1 LIALGLRED
10 TRRWWV
16 LTGASTGLFILM
28 LDSTTLPLAL
38 PSIRVE
44 LGASS
49 SGLQW
54 VQNVYLLTMAALVI
68 TLGRLGDM
76 LGRKRIFQLGLL
88 GFGAG
93 SVISATAGSVAQL
106 IGGRVVQGAGGAALL
121 ALSLA
126 IASVGFPP
134 DERPRAMGIW
144 AAVSAVALAI
154 GPLVGGIAVELVSWR
169 LIFWLVVPLA
179 AVALVIMAV
188 AAPES
193 RDETAERRIDVLGL
207 ATLTSGLTAVV
218 LALVQGKQWGWE
230 SAVTLGVLAGGL
242 ALLALFWVV
251 EHRVREP
258 IVDFRLFSSGPYFG
272 ATAAA
277 FALVGSYWTLMFYLP
292 QYVELVLDHSTL
304 ASGLLVVPVTAPMVV
319 ISPFDGTLAARL
331 GARTLMTAGMA
342 CATAGLL
349 VVTRVDGD
357 TGYAML
363 LPGLLLFG
371 IALGLVFATMSA
383 AAMSALPSEKAGVAS
398 GVLAMNRTLAG
409 AVLLAAGGAI
419 FQHIE
424 LEDRLDGGSFDA
436 AFADGLAGAAWLL
449 AVVLAAGT
457 LLTWLY
463 VRSAPTA
470 RVVPSPAPHA
480 GRRFHL

>member
-1 LIALGLRED
+1 LSAIED

-38 PSIRVE
+38 SSIRLE

-54 VQNVYLLTMAALVI
+54 VQNAYLLTMAALVI

-93 SVISATAGSVAQL
+93 SVISATAGSTAQL
-106 IGGRVVQGAGGAALL
+106 IGGRIVQGAGGAAML

-126 IASVGFPP
+126 IASLAFSPE
-134 DERPRAMGIW
+134 ERPRAVGIW
-144 AAVSAVALAI
+144 AAVSGIALAI
-154 GPLVGGIAVELVSWR
+154 GPLVGGIAVEFVSWR
-169 LIFWLVVPLA
+169 LTFWVVVPLA
-179 AVALVIMAV
+179 ALALAITAI

-193 RDETAERRIDVLGL
+193 RDETAEARIDVPGL
-207 ATLTSGLTAVV
+207 VTVTLGLTAVV
-218 LALVQGKQWGWE
+218 LALVQGKQWGWD
-230 SAVTLGVLAGGL
+230 SVATLGVLAAGL
-242 ALLALFWVV
+242 ALLTVFWVV
-251 EHRVREP
+251 EHHVREP
-258 IVDFRLFSSGPYFG
+258 IVDFRLFRSGPYLG

-292 QYVELVLDHSTL
+292 QYIELVLDHSTL
-304 ASGLLVVPVTAPMVV
+304 VSGLLVLPVTAPMVA
-319 ISPFDGTLAARL
+319 ISPFAGRLSSRL
-331 GARTLMTAGMA
+331 GVRTLMTAGMA
-342 CATAGLL
+342 CATAGLV
-349 VVTRVDGD
+349 VVTRVDSD
-357 TGYAML
+357 TDYALL

-371 IALGLVFATMSA
+371 VSLGLVFATMSA
-383 AAMSALPSEKAGVAS
+383 AALAALPPEKAGVAS

-409 AVLLAAGGAI
+409 ALLLAAAGAI

-424 LEDRLDGGSFDA
+424 LERRLDGSSFDA

-449 AVVLAAGT
+449 VGVLAVGT
-457 LLTWLY
+457 LLTWLL
-463 VRSAPTA
+463 VRSAPA
-470 RVVPSPAPHA
+470 VREPPAPHGA
-480 GRRFHL
+480 RRFHL

>member
-1 LIALGLRED
+1 LTGLVRED

-76 LGRKRIFQLGLL
+76 FGRKRIFQLGLL
-88 GFGAG
+88 AFAAG
-93 SVISATAGSVAQL
+93 SVIAATADSVAQL

-126 IASVGFPP
+126 IASLAFPP
-134 DERPRAMGIW
+134 EERPRAVGIW
-144 AAVSAVALAI
+144 AAVSGIALAI

-179 AVALVIMAV
+179 ALGLAIMAI

-193 RDETAERRIDVLGL
+193 RDETAGARIDVPGL
-207 ATLTSGLTAVV
+207 VTLTLGLTAVV
-218 LALVQGKQWGWE
+218 LALVQGKQWGWG
-230 SAVTLGVLAGGL
+230 SAATLGVLATGL
-242 ALLALFWVV
+242 ALLTIFCVV
-251 EHRVREP
+251 EHRVPAP
-258 IVDFRLFSSGPYFG
+258 IVDFRLFRSRPYFG

-277 FALVGSYWTLMFYLP
+277 FALVGSFWALMFYLP
-292 QYVELVLDHSTL
+292 QYIQLVLDHSAL
-304 ASGLLVVPVTAPMVV
+304 VSGLLVLPVTAPMVM
-319 ISPFDGTLAARL
+319 ISPFAGRLSARV
-331 GARTLMTAGMA
+331 GARALMTVGMT
-342 CATAGLL
+342 CATVGML
-349 VVTRVDGD
+349 VLTRVDGGE
-357 TGYAML
+357 GYARL
-363 LPGLLLFG
+363 LPGVLLFG
-371 IALGLVFATMSA
+371 VALGLVYAAMSA
-383 AAMSALPSEKAGVAS
+383 AAMAALPPEKAGIAS

-409 AVLLAAGGAI
+409 ALLLAGGGAI

-424 LEDRLDGGSFDA
+424 LEHRRDGASFDA
-436 AFADGLAGAAWLL
+436 AFADGLAGAVWLL
-449 AVVLAAGT
+449 AVVLAVGT
-457 LLTWLY
+457 LLTWLC
-463 VRSAPTA
+463 VRSAPA
-470 RVVPSPAPHA
+470 AHEPHH
-480 GRRFHL
+480 RRFHL

>member
-1 LIALGLRED
+1 LSGLVRED

-88 GFGAG
+88 AFAAG
-93 SVISATAGSVAQL
+93 SVIAATADSVAQL

-126 IASVGFPP
+126 IASLAFPP
-134 DERPRAMGIW
+134 DERSRAVGIW
-144 AAVSAVALAI
+144 AAVSGIALAI

-179 AVALVIMAV
+179 ALGLAIMAV
-188 AAPES
+188 AARES
-193 RDETAERRIDVLGL
+193 RDETAGARIDVPGL
-207 ATLTSGLTAVV
+207 VTLTLGLTAVV

-230 SAVTLGVLAGGL
+230 SAATLGVLATGL
-242 ALLALFWVV
+242 ALLTVFCVV
-251 EHRVREP
+251 EHRVAEP
-258 IVDFRLFSSGPYFG
+258 IVDFRLFRSRPYFG

-277 FALVGSYWTLMFYLP
+277 FALVGSFWALMFYLP
-292 QYVELVLDHSTL
+292 QYIQLVLDHSAL
-304 ASGLLVVPVTAPMVV
+304 VSGLLVLPVTAPMVM
-319 ISPFDGTLAARL
+319 ISPFAGRLSARV
-331 GARTLMTAGMA
+331 GARALMTVGMT
-342 CATAGLL
+342 CATVGML
-349 VVTRVDGD
+349 VLTSVDGGE
-357 TGYAML
+357 GYARL

-371 IALGLVFATMSA
+371 VALGLVYATMSA
-383 AAMSALPSEKAGVAS
+383 AAMAALPPEKAGIAS

-409 AVLLAAGGAI
+409 ALLLAGGGAI

-424 LEDRLDGGSFDA
+424 LEDRRDGAAFDA
-436 AFADGLAGAAWLL
+436 AFAGGLAGAVWLL
-449 AVVLAAGT
+449 AAVLAVGT
-457 LLTWLY
+457 LLTWLC
-463 VRSAPTA
+463 VRSAPA
-470 RVVPSPAPHA
+470 AHEPHH
-480 GRRFHL
+480 RRFHL

>member
-1 LIALGLRED
+1 LIVTEEN
-10 TRRWWV
+10 RRWWV

-38 PSIRVE
+38 PSIRLE

-76 LGRKRIFQLGLL
+76 LGRKRVFQLGLL

-93 SVISATAGSVAQL
+93 SVICATAGSTGQL

-126 IASVGFPP
+126 IANLAFPP
-134 DERPRAMGIW
+134 DERPRAVGIW

-169 LIFWLVVPLA
+169 LIFWIAVPF
-179 AVALVIMAV
+179 VALALAITAV

-193 RDETAERRIDVLGL
+193 RDETAEARIDLLGL
-207 ATLTSGLTAVV
+207 ATLTLGLTAVV

-230 SAVTLGVLAGGL
+230 SAATLGVLAGGL

-251 EHRVREP
+251 EHHVHQP
-258 IVDFRLFSSGPYFG
+258 IVDFQLFRSGPYLG

-277 FALVGSYWTLMFYLP
+277 FALVGSYWALIFYLP
-292 QYVELVLDHSTL
+292 QYIELVLDNSTL
-304 ASGLLVVPVTAPMVV
+304 VSGLLVLPVTAPMVA
-319 ISPFDGTLAARL
+319 ISPLAGRL
-331 GARTLMTAGMA
+331 SSRVGVRALMTAGMA
-342 CATAGLL
+342 CASAGML

-357 TGYAML
+357 TGYSLL

-371 IALGLVFATMSA
+371 VAMGLVFATMSA
-383 AAMSALPSEKAGVAS
+383 AAMAALPPEKAGVAS

-409 AVLLAAGGAI
+409 ALLLAGAGAI

-424 LEDRLDGGSFDA
+424 LESRLDGSSFDA
-436 AFADGLAGAAWLL
+436 AFSDGLAGAAWLL
-449 AVVLAAGT
+449 VGVLAAGT
-457 LLTWLY
+457 LLTWLL
-463 VRSAPTA
+463 VRSAPA
-470 RVVPSPAPHA
+470 VREAPAPRLHA
-480 GRRFHL
+480 VHRFHL

>member
-1 LIALGLRED
+1 LSGLVRED

-76 LGRKRIFQLGLL
+76 FGRKRIFQLGLL
-88 GFGAG
+88 AFAAG
-93 SVISATAGSVAQL
+93 SVIAATAGSVAQL

-126 IASVGFPP
+126 IASLAFPP
-134 DERPRAMGIW
+134 DERPRAVGIW
-144 AAVSAVALAI
+144 AAVSGIALAI

-179 AVALVIMAV
+179 ALGLAIMAI

-193 RDETAERRIDVLGL
+193 RDETAGARIDVPGL
-207 ATLTSGLTAVV
+207 VTLTLGLTAVV
-218 LALVQGKQWGWE
+218 LALVQGKQWGWG
-230 SAVTLGVLAGGL
+230 SAATLGVLATGL
-242 ALLALFWVV
+242 VLLAVFCVV
-251 EHRVREP
+251 EHRVPAP
-258 IVDFRLFSSGPYFG
+258 IVDFRLFRSRPYFG

-277 FALVGSYWTLMFYLP
+277 FALVGSFWALMFYLP
-292 QYVELVLDHSTL
+292 QYIQLVLDHSAL
-304 ASGLLVVPVTAPMVV
+304 VSGLLVLPVTAPMVM
-319 ISPFDGTLAARL
+319 ISPFAGRLSARV
-331 GARTLMTAGMA
+331 GARALMTVGMT
-342 CATAGLL
+342 CATVGML
-349 VVTRVDGD
+349 VLTRVDGGE
-357 TGYAML
+357 GYARL

-371 IALGLVFATMSA
+371 VALGLVYAAMSA
-383 AAMSALPSEKAGVAS
+383 AAMAALPPEKAGIAS

-409 AVLLAAGGAI
+409 ALLLAGGGAI

-424 LEDRLDGGSFDA
+424 LEDRRDGASFDV
-436 AFADGLAGAAWLL
+436 AFADGLAGAVWLL
-449 AVVLAAGT
+449 AVVLAVGT
-457 LLTWLY
+457 LLTWLC
-463 VRSAPTA
+463 VRSAPA
-470 RVVPSPAPHA
+470 AHEPHH
-480 GRRFHL
+480 RRFHL

>member
-1 LIALGLRED
+1 LIVTEES
-10 TRRWWV
+10 RRWWI

-38 PSIRVE
+38 PSIRLE

-93 SVISATAGSVAQL
+93 SVICATAGSTGQL

-126 IASVGFPP
+126 LANLAFPP
-134 DERPRAMGIW
+134 EERPRAVGIW

-169 LIFWLVVPLA
+169 LIFWLAVPFAALA
-179 AVALVIMAV
+179 LAIMAV

-193 RDETAERRIDVLGL
+193 RDETAEARIDLLGL
-207 ATLTSGLTAVV
+207 ATLTLGLTAVV

-230 SAVTLGVLAGGL
+230 SAATLGVLAGGL

-251 EHRVREP
+251 EHHVHQP
-258 IVDFRLFSSGPYFG
+258 IVDFQLFHSGPYLG

-277 FALVGSYWTLMFYLP
+277 FALVGSYWVLIFYLP

-304 ASGLLVVPVTAPMVV
+304 VSGLLVLPVTAPMVA
-319 ISPFDGTLAARL
+319 ISPLAGRL
-331 GARTLMTAGMA
+331 SSRVGVCALMTAGMT
-342 CATAGLL
+342 CASAGML
-349 VVTRVDGD
+349 VVTRIDGD
-357 TGYAML
+357 TGYALL

-371 IALGLVFATMSA
+371 VAMGLVFATMSA
-383 AAMSALPSEKAGVAS
+383 AAMAALPPEKAGVAS

-409 AVLLAAGGAI
+409 ALLLAGAGAI

-424 LEDRLDGGSFDA
+424 LERRLDGSSFDA
-436 AFADGLAGAAWLL
+436 AFADGLGGAAWLL
-449 AVVLAAGT
+449 VGVLAAGT
-457 LLTWLY
+457 LLTWLF
-463 VRSAPTA
+463 VRSAPAVREAPTP
-470 RVVPSPAPHA
+470 RPHA
-480 GRRFHL
+480 AHRFHL

>member
-1 LIALGLRED
+1 LIVTEES
-10 TRRWWV
+10 RRWWV

-38 PSIRVE
+38 SSIRLE

-93 SVISATAGSVAQL
+93 SVICATADSTGQL

-126 IASVGFPP
+126 IANLAFPP
-134 DERPRAMGIW
+134 EERPRAVGIW

-169 LIFWLVVPLA
+169 LIFWLAVPF
-179 AVALVIMAV
+179 VALALAIMAV

-193 RDETAERRIDVLGL
+193 RDETAEARIDLLGL
-207 ATLTSGLTAVV
+207 ATLTLGLTAVV

-230 SAVTLGVLAGGL
+230 SAATLGVLAGGL

-251 EHRVREP
+251 EHHVNQP
-258 IVDFRLFSSGPYFG
+258 IVDFQLFRSGPYLG
-272 ATAAA
+272 ASAAA
-277 FALVGSYWTLMFYLP
+277 FALVGSYWVLIFYLP

-304 ASGLLVVPVTAPMVV
+304 ASGLLVLPVTAPMVA
-319 ISPFDGTLAARL
+319 ISPLAGRL
-331 GARTLMTAGMA
+331 SLRVGVRSLMTAGMA
-342 CATAGLL
+342 CASAGML

-357 TGYAML
+357 TGYALL

-371 IALGLVFATMSA
+371 VAMGLVFATMSA
-383 AAMSALPSEKAGVAS
+383 AAMAALPPEKAGVAS

-409 AVLLAAGGAI
+409 ALLLAGAGAI

-424 LEDRLDGGSFDA
+424 LESRLDGSSFDA
-436 AFADGLAGAAWLL
+436 AFAAGLAGAAWLL
-449 AVVLAAGT
+449 VGVLAAGT
-457 LLTWLY
+457 LLTWLF
-463 VRSAPTA
+463 VRSVQAA
-470 RVVPSPAPHA
+470 REAPAPRLHA
-480 GRRFHL
+480 AHRFHL

>member
-1 LIALGLRED
+1 MSTVVGEGA
-10 TRRWWV
+10 RRWWI
-16 LTGASTGLFILM
+16 LAGASMGLFILM

-76 LGRKRIFQLGLL
+76 LGRKRIFQVGLV
-88 GFGAG
+88 GFLAG
-93 SVISATAGSVAQL
+93 SVISATAGSVGQL
-106 IGGRVVQGAGGAALL
+106 IGGRAVQGAGGAAIL

-126 IASVGFPP
+126 IANLAFPP
-134 DERPRAMGIW
+134 DERPRAVGIW
-144 AAVSAVALAI
+144 AAVSAIALAI

-169 LIFWLVVPLA
+169 LIFWLSVPPTLLA
-179 AVALVIMAV
+179 LAVMAV

-193 RDETAERRIDVLGL
+193 RDEAAGARLDIPGFVTVTLGL
-207 ATLTSGLTAVV
+207 GAVV
-218 LALVQGKQWGWE
+218 LALVQGKPWGWD
-230 SAVTLGVLAGGL
+230 SPATLGVLAAGL
-242 ALLALFWVV
+242 ALLGLFWIV
-251 EHRVREP
+251 EHRVSEP
-258 IVDFRLFSSGPYFG
+258 LVDFQLFRSRPYLG

-277 FALVGSYWTLMFYLP
+277 FALVGSYWALMFYLP
-292 QYVELVLDHSTL
+292 QYDELVLDHSTF
-304 ASGLLVVPVTAPMVV
+304 ASGLLVLPVTAPMVV
-319 ISPFDGTLAARL
+319 ISPLAGRLGARL
-331 GARTLMTAGMA
+331 GARTLMTAGMG
-342 CATAGLL
+342 CATLGMLVITGVAG
-349 VVTRVDGD
+349 GA
-357 TGYAML
+357 GYVRL

-371 IALGLVFATMSA
+371 VALGLVFATMST
-383 AAMSALPSEKAGVAS
+383 AAMAALPPEKAGIAS

-409 AVLLAAGGAI
+409 ALLLAVGGAI

-424 LEDRLDGGSFDA
+424 LERRRDGASFDA

-449 AVVLAAGT
+449 TAVLAMGT

-463 VRSAPTA
+463 VRSP
-470 RVVPSPAPHA
+470 RPERESPVPHRPRH
-480 GRRFHL
+480 FHL

>member
-1 LIALGLRED
+1 VIAQGLVRED
-10 TRRWWV
+10 TRRWWI

-38 PSIRVE
+38 PSIRLE

-68 TLGRLGDM
+68 TFGRLGDM

-88 GFGAG
+88 AFGAG

-106 IGGRVVQGAGGAALL
+106 IGGRVVQGVGGGALL

-126 IASVGFPP
+126 IANLAFPP
-134 DERPRAMGIW
+134 EERPRAVGIW
-144 AAVSAVALAI
+144 AAVSAIALAI
-154 GPLVGGIAVELVSWR
+154 GPLVGGIAIELVGWR
-169 LIFWLVVPLA
+169 LIFWLLVPLA
-179 AVALVIMAV
+179 AVALAIMAI

-193 RDETAERRIDVLGL
+193 QDETTGTRIDIPGVL
-207 ATLTSGLTAVV
+207 TLTLGLTAVV
-218 LALVQGKQWGWE
+218 LALVQGKQWGWD
-230 SAVTLGVLAGGL
+230 SVATLGVLAAGL
-242 ALLALFWVV
+242 GLLAVFWFV

-258 IVDFRLFSSGPYFG
+258 MVDFSLFRSGPYFG

-277 FALVGSYWTLMFYLP
+277 FALVGSYWALMFLLP
-292 QYVELVLDHSTL
+292 QYIELVLDKSTFL
-304 ASGLLVVPVTAPMVV
+304 SGLLVLPVTAPMVA
-319 ISPFDGTLAARL
+319 ISPFAGRLSARV
-331 GARTLMTAGMA
+331 GARNLMTFGMA
-342 CATAGLL
+342 CATVGML
-349 VVTRVDGD
+349 VLTRVEGGI
-357 TGYAML
+357 GYVRM

-371 IALGLVFATMSA
+371 VALGLVYAAMSA
-383 AAMSALPSEKAGVAS
+383 AAMAALPPEKAGVAS

-409 AVLLAAGGAI
+409 AILLAAGGAI

-424 LEDRLDGGSFDA
+424 LEQRRDGGSFDT

-449 AVVLAAGT
+449 AGVLALGT

-463 VRSAPTA
+463 VRSAP
-470 RVVPSPAPHA
+470 RA
-480 GRRFHL
+480 GESHHRRFHL

>member
-1 LIALGLRED
+1 LSAIED

-38 PSIRVE
+38 SSIRLE

-54 VQNVYLLTMAALVI
+54 VQNAYLLTMAALVI

-93 SVISATAGSVAQL
+93 SVISATAGSTAQL
-106 IGGRVVQGAGGAALL
+106 IGGRIVQGAGGAAML

-126 IASVGFPP
+126 IASLAFPP
-134 DERPRAMGIW
+134 EERPRAVGIW
-144 AAVSAVALAI
+144 AAVSGIALAI
-154 GPLVGGIAVELVSWR
+154 GPLVGGIAVEFVSWR
-169 LIFWLVVPLA
+169 LTFWVVVPLA
-179 AVALVIMAV
+179 ALALAITAI

-193 RDETAERRIDVLGL
+193 RDETAEARIDVPGL
-207 ATLTSGLTAVV
+207 VTVTLGLTAVV
-218 LALVQGKQWGWE
+218 LALVQGKQWGWD
-230 SAVTLGVLAGGL
+230 SVATLGVLAAGL
-242 ALLALFWVV
+242 ALLTVFWVV
-251 EHRVREP
+251 EHHVREP
-258 IVDFRLFSSGPYFG
+258 IVDFRLFRSGPYLG

-292 QYVELVLDHSTL
+292 QYIELVLDHSTL
-304 ASGLLVVPVTAPMVV
+304 VSGLLVLPVTAPMVA
-319 ISPFDGTLAARL
+319 ISPFAGRLSSRL
-331 GARTLMTAGMA
+331 GVRTLMTAGMA
-342 CATAGLL
+342 CATAGLV

-357 TGYAML
+357 TDYALL

-371 IALGLVFATMSA
+371 VSLGLVFATMSA
-383 AAMSALPSEKAGVAS
+383 AALAALPPEKAGVAS

-409 AVLLAAGGAI
+409 ALLLAAAGAI

-424 LEDRLDGGSFDA
+424 LERRLDGSSFDA

-449 AVVLAAGT
+449 VGVLVVGT
-457 LLTWLY
+457 LLTWLL
-463 VRSAPTA
+463 VRSAPA
-470 RVVPSPAPHA
+470 VREQPAPHA
-480 GRRFHL
+480 ARRFHL

>member
-1 LIALGLRED
+1 LSVTED
-10 TRRWWV
+10 NRRWWV

-38 PSIRVE
+38 SSIRLE

-93 SVISATAGSVAQL
+93 SVICATAGSTGQL

-126 IASVGFPP
+126 IANLAFPP
-134 DERPRAMGIW
+134 EERPRAVGIW

-169 LIFWLVVPLA
+169 LIFWLAVPFAALA
-179 AVALVIMAV
+179 LAIMAV

-193 RDETAERRIDVLGL
+193 RDETAEARIDLLGL
-207 ATLTSGLTAVV
+207 ATLTLGLTAVV

-230 SAVTLGVLAGGL
+230 SAATLGVLAGGL

-251 EHRVREP
+251 EHHVHQP
-258 IVDFRLFSSGPYFG
+258 IVDFQLFRSGPYLG

-277 FALVGSYWTLMFYLP
+277 FALVGSYWVLIFYLP

-304 ASGLLVVPVTAPMVV
+304 VSGLLVLPVTAPMVA
-319 ISPFDGTLAARL
+319 ISPLAGRL
-331 GARTLMTAGMA
+331 SSRVGVRALMTAGMA
-342 CATAGLL
+342 CASAGML

-357 TGYAML
+357 TGYAL
-363 LPGLLLFG
+363 VLPGLLFFG
-371 IALGLVFATMSA
+371 VAMGLVFATMSA
-383 AAMSALPSEKAGVAS
+383 AAMAALPPEKAGVAS

-409 AVLLAAGGAI
+409 ALLLAAAGAI

-424 LEDRLDGGSFDA
+424 LERRLDGSSFDA

-449 AVVLAAGT
+449 VGVLAAGT
-457 LLTWLY
+457 LLTWLF
-463 VRSAPTA
+463 VRSAPA
-470 RVVPSPAPHA
+470 VRKAPAAPLHA
-480 GRRFHL
+480 AHRFHL

>member
-1 LIALGLRED
+1 VIAQGLVRED
-10 TRRWWV
+10 TRRWWI

-38 PSIRVE
+38 PSIRLE

-68 TLGRLGDM
+68 TFGRLGDM

-88 GFGAG
+88 AFGAG

-106 IGGRVVQGAGGAALL
+106 IGGRVVQGVGGGALL

-126 IASVGFPP
+126 IANLAFPP
-134 DERPRAMGIW
+134 EERPRAVGIW
-144 AAVSAVALAI
+144 AAVSAIALAI
-154 GPLVGGIAVELVSWR
+154 GPLVGGIAIELVGWR
-169 LIFWLVVPLA
+169 LIFWLLVPLA
-179 AVALVIMAV
+179 AVALAIMAI

-193 RDETAERRIDVLGL
+193 QDETTGTRIDIPGVL
-207 ATLTSGLTAVV
+207 TLTLGLTAVV
-218 LALVQGKQWGWE
+218 LALVQGKQWGWD
-230 SAVTLGVLAGGL
+230 SVATLGVLAAGL
-242 ALLALFWVV
+242 GLLAVFWFV
-251 EHRVREP
+251 EHRAREP
-258 IVDFRLFSSGPYFG
+258 MVDFSLFRSGPYFG

-277 FALVGSYWTLMFYLP
+277 FALVGSYWALMFFLP
-292 QYVELVLDHSTL
+292 QYIELVLDKSTFL
-304 ASGLLVVPVTAPMVV
+304 SGLLVLPVTAPMVA
-319 ISPFDGTLAARL
+319 ISPFAGRLSARV
-331 GARTLMTAGMA
+331 GARNLMTFGMA
-342 CATAGLL
+342 CATVGML
-349 VVTRVDGD
+349 VLTRVEGGI
-357 TGYAML
+357 GYARM

-371 IALGLVFATMSA
+371 VALGLVYAAMSA
-383 AAMSALPSEKAGVAS
+383 AAMAALPPEKAGVAS

-409 AVLLAAGGAI
+409 AILLAAGGAI

-424 LEDRLDGGSFDA
+424 LEHRRDGGSFDT

-449 AVVLAAGT
+449 AVVLALGT

-463 VRSAPTA
+463 VRSAP
-470 RVVPSPAPHA
+470 RA
-480 GRRFHL
+480 GESHHRRFHL

>member
-1 LIALGLRED
+1 LIVTEES
-10 TRRWWV
+10 RRWWI

-38 PSIRVE
+38 PSIRLE

-93 SVISATAGSVAQL
+93 SVICATAGSTGQL

-126 IASVGFPP
+126 LANLAFPP
-134 DERPRAMGIW
+134 EERPRAVGIW

-169 LIFWLVVPLA
+169 LIFWLAVPFAALA
-179 AVALVIMAV
+179 LAIMAV

-193 RDETAERRIDVLGL
+193 RDETAEARIDLLGL
-207 ATLTSGLTAVV
+207 AALTLGLTAVV

-230 SAVTLGVLAGGL
+230 SAATLGVLAGGL

-251 EHRVREP
+251 EHHVHQP
-258 IVDFRLFSSGPYFG
+258 IVDFQLFRSGPYLG

-277 FALVGSYWTLMFYLP
+277 FALVGSYWVLIFYLP

-304 ASGLLVVPVTAPMVV
+304 VSGLLVLPVTAPMVA
-319 ISPFDGTLAARL
+319 ISPLAGRL
-331 GARTLMTAGMA
+331 SSRVGVRALMTAGMA
-342 CATAGLL
+342 CASAGML

-357 TGYAML
+357 TGYALL

-371 IALGLVFATMSA
+371 VAMGLVFATMSA
-383 AAMSALPSEKAGVAS
+383 AAMAALPPEKAGVAS

-409 AVLLAAGGAI
+409 ALLLAGAGAI

-424 LEDRLDGGSFDA
+424 LERRLDGGSFDA

-449 AVVLAAGT
+449 VGVLAAGT
-457 LLTWLY
+457 LLTWLF
-463 VRSAPTA
+463 VRSAPAA
-470 RVVPSPAPHA
+470 RKAPTPRPHAPH
-480 GRRFHL
+480 RFHL